1 MSNLRKI
8 FTSSVVVLTIIWAV
22 GLAAFVPTAQAA
34 TLTSGDLIKAS
45 LPAVYYY
52 ASDGKRYVFP
62 DEKTYKTWYS
72 DFSTVKTIT
81 DTELAAISIGG
92 NVTYRPGVKLVKITT
107 DPKVY
112 AVSLGGELH
121 WVQTE
126 AIAVALF
133 GADWATMVQDVPDP
147 FFVNYTVGTAISDAS
162 QYSPAD
168 EMAAATSINVDL
180 GLGAPGAGGMAVSI
194 ASDTPTGA
202 TLPLGATG
210 VKVLKFVVS
219 GNGTLSTLTLKS
231 NGVGNAGDIA
241 AAYLYDG
248 TTRLT
253 SGKSFNTTTK
263 EATFNLNIAISGSKT
278 LTLIIDVSA
287 AAVASDQHAFAV
299 INANGTAM
307 AGVQGSTF
315 TMGAQTVS
323 TVIVD
328 PLTAPSNPK
337 VGTQGA
343 LIAEVKITGGAND
356 AVINQLTFTQIGS
369 IGTDEV
375 KNFVLKQGTMTVA
388 TASAITNGDKII
400 LPFTTP
406 YSLLSGAIKN
416 FSLYADVS
424 GRPGRTISVYID
436 ESTDIQITDA
446 LYGFGAAITNNVGS
460 GAAITITTEGGVV
473 TIAFNGPVTGDV
485 SKGGRD
491 VTLFQFSLTSAAAV
505 DVKNAYVKIDGAGAG
520 QFVKGSGGTAYFTDI
535 KIVNS
540 DTGGTVSG
548 PIALPGA
555 LAASSV
561 SSGVLTLPDDF
572 NVDGTLNLAITADLS
587 STEDVGG
594 ELFGNTYTVTFGNT
608 TAGYIFNGGADI
620 KYSASND
627 YVAAGD
633 IVPNAPIVGNP
644 QTVLSSMLDVNVSSS
659 IGDNTHVKGATGAQ
673 SVAFVFSSGSD
684 SAVAISKLI
693 VNPRADT
700 NDAGNT
706 GAPDGTYAGVN
717 DLAAN
722 SVIAAANLWQQT
734 DSGYTLLS
742 GPKTVQ
748 ATLVAGVAVPGTET
762 VTFDNFDV
770 TVPAGDSIVLI
781 VSLDLTTTATNDGGN
796 DNVAITI
803 QSAANIVAEDK
814 DNNTVTATTGGGAA
828 IVIVNDNNNLAP
840 LVPQVKSIVTPIG
853 TFAISADS
861 SDTAYRSRLVQM
873 GATGQ
878 KALKIKARG
887 TNENFRVTDTRFTVA
902 TTPANVTSL
911 TITYPTNE
919 AQTTFESKTSVL
931 VSGVASFA
939 GMNWFVTKDTDS
951 YLTATATV
959 NTDTN
964 GALSANNPFTVTMQ
978 TDDNDLNSA
987 VNNFTKVIGLSSGS
1001 RVATTAANADCAGN
1015 AIFARKTVITI
1026 DKNASSPSGSS
1037 IPGLND
1043 YLIFNVTNT
1052 TGNTAVIYGITLTAN
1067 GSDANSAD
1075 WVCSGSTLDGS
1086 IRIYDTTDPSTDLV
1100 DPIIGTTATDLAG
1113 VCIGLGADSTE
1124 YYVPLSNDGGT
1135 TQGIS
1140 ISAGSTRSFKVKAD
1154 TSGASAASD
1163 DSFRFD
1169 ITNANDTAA
1178 AGTDL
1183 QWDDGLGGGAA
1194 NNNGYKVDNLP
1205 VNGGNFV
1212 F

>member
-1 MSNLRKI
+1 MSILRKI

-81 DTELAAISIGG
+81 DAELAAISIGG

-112 AVSLGGELH
+112 AVSMGGELH
-121 WVQTE
+121 WIQTE

-133 GADWATMVQDVPDP
+133 GADWATLVQDVPDP

-162 QYSPAD
+162 QYDPAA
-168 EMAAATSINVDL
+168 EMAAASSINVDL
-180 GLGAPGAGGMAVSI
+180 GLGAPGTGGVTASI
-194 ASDTPTGA
+194 ASDSPAGS

-210 VKVLKFVVS
+210 VRVLKFNVS

-248 TTRLT
+248 ATRLT
-253 SGKSFNTTTK
+253 SGKSFNTSTK
-263 EATFNLNIAISGSKT
+263 EATFNLSLAISGTKT
-278 LTLIIDVSA
+278 LTLIIDVATA
-287 AAVASDQHAFAV
+287 ATAADQHAFAV
-299 INANGTAM
+299 ININGTAI
-307 AGVQGSTF
+307 AGVQGNTF
-315 TMGAQTVS
+315 TIGAQKVS

-328 PLTAPSNPK
+328 PLTAPANPK
-337 VGTQGA
+337 VGTEGA
-343 LIAEVKITGGAND
+343 LIAEIKITGGTND

-369 IGTDEV
+369 IGADEID
-375 KNFVLKQGTMTVA
+375 NFVLKQGTVTVA
-388 TASAITNGDKII
+388 TASALTNGDKIV

-416 FSLYADVS
+416 FSLYADVA

-436 ESTDIQITDA
+436 ESTDIQVTDA
-446 LYGFGAAITNNVGS
+446 LYGFGAAITNNITSGS
-460 GAAITITTEGGVV
+460 AITITTEGGVV
-473 TIAFNGPVTGDV
+473 TVAFNGPITGDV

-491 VTLFQFSLTSAAAV
+491 VTLFKFSLTSSSPV
-505 DVKNAYVKIDGAGAG
+505 DVKNAYVKIDGSAAG
-520 QFVKGSGGTAYFTDI
+520 QFVKGSAGTAYFTDI
-535 KIVNS
+535 KIVNL
-540 DTGGTVSG
+540 DTGSTVSG
-548 PIALPGA
+548 PIALPTA
-555 LAASSV
+555 LANSSI
-561 SSGVLTLPDDF
+561 SSGVMTLADDF
-572 NVDGTLNLAITADLS
+572 SVDGTMNLAVTADLS
-587 STEDVGG
+587 STQDAGTEF
-594 ELFGNTYTVTFGNT
+594 FGNTYTVTFGNT
-608 TAGYIFNGGADI
+608 TGSYIFNGGADI
-620 KYSASND
+620 KYSSSND
-627 YVAAGD
+627 YVSAGD
-633 IVPNAPIVGNP
+633 IVPNVPIVGNP
-644 QTVLSSMLDVNVSSS
+644 QTVLASALDVNVSSS
-659 IGDNTHVKGATGAQ
+659 IADNTHVKGATGAQ
-673 SVAFVFSSGSD
+673 SVAFVLSAGSD
-684 SAVAISKLI
+684 SSVAVSKL
-693 VNPRADT
+693 VVDPRADT
-700 NDAGNT
+700 NANGTWSEAGEVAT
-706 GAPDGTYAGVN
+706 
-717 DLAAN
+717 
-722 SVIAAANLWQQT
+722 SIIAAANLWQQT

-748 ATLVAGVAVPGTET
+748 ATLVGGVAQAGTET
-762 VTFDNFDV
+762 ITFDNFDV

-781 VSLDLTTTATNDGGN
+781 VSLDFTTTATNDGGP
-796 DNVAITI
+796 DWVAITI
-803 QSAANIVAEDK
+803 QSASDIVAEDK
-814 DNNTVTATTGGGAA
+814 DNNIVTATTGGGTA
-828 IVIVNDNNNLAP
+828 IGIINDNNNAAP
-840 LVPQVKSIVTPIG
+840 LVPAVKSIVTAIG

-878 KALKIKARG
+878 KALKIKAKG
-887 TNENFRVTDTRFTVA
+887 TNEAFRVTDARFTIS

-911 TITYPTNE
+911 TVTYPTNKE
-919 AQTTFESKTSVL
+919 QTTFESKTSVL

-939 GMNWFVTKDTDS
+939 GMNWYVTNDNDS
-951 YLTATATV
+951 YLTATATI

-964 GALSANNPFTVTMQ
+964 GALSANNPFTVTMETQ
-978 TDDNDLNSA
+978 DADLDA
-987 VNNFTKVIGLSSGS
+987 ATNNYTKVIGLSSGS
-1001 RVATTAANADCAGN
+1001 RVASTVANADSAGN
-1015 AIFARKTVITI
+1015 PLFARKTVITI

-1043 YLIFNVTNT
+1043 YLTFNVTNT
-1052 TGNTAVIYGITLTAN
+1052 TGGTATIYGITLTAN
-1067 GSDANSAD
+1067 GSDAASAD
-1075 WVCSGSTLDGS
+1075 WVCAGSSLDGS
-1086 IRIYDTTDPSTDLV
+1086 IKIYDTTDPSTDLV
-1100 DPIIGTTATDLAG
+1100 FSQTGADLAG
-1113 VCIGLGADSTE
+1113 ACVGAGADATE
-1124 YYVPLSNDGGT
+1124 YYVALSSDGGVT
-1135 TQGIS
+1135 NNGVQ
-1140 ISAGSTRSFKVKAD
+1140 ISAGATRSFKVKAD

-1169 ITNANDTAA
+1169 ITNTNDAA
-1178 AGTDL
+1178 AVTGTDDL
-1183 QWDDGLGGGAA
+1183 RWDDGLGGGAA